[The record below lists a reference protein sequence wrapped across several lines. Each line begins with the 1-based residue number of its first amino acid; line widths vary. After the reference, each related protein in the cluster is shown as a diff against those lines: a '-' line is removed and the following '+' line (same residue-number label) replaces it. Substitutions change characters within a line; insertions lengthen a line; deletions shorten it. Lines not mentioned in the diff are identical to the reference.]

1 MVLVNFR
8 VKPQNMCKTW
18 VPVGTWEQKKIFGA
32 VVYSWYFLFLPM
44 IFVVVVVYIER
55 KGYFY
60 LLS

>member
-1 MVLVNFR
+1 
-8 VKPQNMCKTW
+8 MCKTW